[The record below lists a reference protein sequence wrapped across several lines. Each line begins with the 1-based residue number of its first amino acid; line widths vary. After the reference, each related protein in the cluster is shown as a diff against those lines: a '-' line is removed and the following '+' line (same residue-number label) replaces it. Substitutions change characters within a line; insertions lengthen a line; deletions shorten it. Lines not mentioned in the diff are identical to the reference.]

1 METGTGLIVLAVL
14 ALLVLISLTLDVYQ
28 CTVVSKS
35 GLALLIGGLVGLV
48 MSTEDPAAATSLDFN
63 HSLFFAVLLPPII
76 YEAGFSVERTTFF
89 RNFGAIVA
97 TAIWGTF
104 ISACVT
110 GLMLYVAS
118 ASEWIPQ
125 VDWVEAFLF
134 GAVLS
139 AVDPVATLASFQKLH
154 VSPVLFNVVFGESVL
169 NDAVAIALYK
179 AVSRATSLP
188 MLILVVIETFGILVG
203 SICVAMLMTLM
214 GSALFMTIPTLR
226 AFPTYEV
233 LLSMSVSL
241 STYFV
246 ADAFEFSGIVA
257 LFFSGILTAHYHF
270 HIMSPVAQLV
280 FHHVLVTAAF
290 VSEILVY
297 IFVGVATALIL
308 KGSSP
313 LQYELSWSFVGL
325 TTLSLFV
332 GRFLNVFPLVALT
345 NRFKCNQDTITPR
358 MMIVMWLAGLRGAVA
373 VALVMDW
380 SYIRPDGTDRKAL
393 MVTTTLFVVIGTT
406 WIVGGLTGPLV
417 RLCGLVDETSSAPD
431 RTVTP
436 MGRRM
441 SSIDLDVSA
450 DGRCAKARVL
460 LHKMWTNFD
469 ETYMKPFFGGRRR
482 KSFHDKV
489 SGSLLD
495 HVIAST
501 ED

>member
-1 METGTGLIVLAVL
+1 
-14 ALLVLISLTLDVYQ
+14 
-28 CTVVSKS
+28 
-35 GLALLIGGLVGLV
+35 
-48 MSTEDPAAATSLDFN
+48 
-63 HSLFFAVLLPPII
+63 
-76 YEAGFSVERTTFF
+76 
-89 RNFGAIVA
+89 
-97 TAIWGTF
+97 
-104 ISACVT
+104 
-110 GLMLYVAS
+110 
-118 ASEWIPQ
+118 
-125 VDWVEAFLF
+125 
-134 GAVLS
+134 
-139 AVDPVATLASFQKLH
+139 
-154 VSPVLFNVVFGESVL
+154 
-169 NDAVAIALYK
+169 
-179 AVSRATSLP
+179 
-188 MLILVVIETFGILVG
+188 
-203 SICVAMLMTLM
+203 MLMTLM